1 MPLGRRSF
9 VSAAAGGLC
18 AQIAGCRKAG
28 RKVIGVVP
36 KGVASIFFQGVRAGV
51 EAAGRHLNAD
61 VIWNGPAEETEF
73 TRQIHIV
80 ESMISGRVDA
90 ILISPGE
97 KTALVGVIER
107 AMSQGIPVVVFDSAV
122 DTKNYTCYI
131 ATDNQGAGEVAAGEV
146 ARLTGG
152 SGEVALLRHIPGSA
166 STGDRERGFTGTVA
180 GKHSGLKLIAEGYSM
195 GDRARALRIA
205 EDFLTAHPNL
215 KAIFAPS
222 EVSTTG
228 AERAL
233 RARSLA
239 GRVHLVGFD
248 ASPPL
253 VTAVRDRVISALL
266 IQDPFR
272 IGWLGVK
279 ALLEKLNGGTPP
291 PRVEIPAQLVT
302 AENVDSPAI
311 QEMIDITRPRV
322 IEGA

>member
-1 MPLGRRSF
+1 LVAG
-9 VSAAAGGLC
+9 SAAALC
-18 AQIAGCRKAG
+18 AQIAGCRRAG
-28 RKVIGVVP
+28 RRVIGVVP

-90 ILISPGE
+90 ILISPSE

-107 AMSQGIPVVVFDSAV
+107 AMNEGIPVVVFDSAI
-122 DTKNYTCYI
+122 DTQNYTCYI
-131 ATDNQGAGEVAAGEV
+131 ATDNHGAGGLAAGEV
-146 ARLTGG
+146 SRLTGG
-152 SGEVALLRHIPGSA
+152 TGEVALLRHIPGSA
-166 STGDRERGFTGTVA
+166 STGDRERGFVEA
-180 GKHSGLKLIAEGYSM
+180 VRANHKGLKLIAEGYSM

-222 EVSTTG
+222 EVSTIG

-233 RARSLA
+233 RARQLA

-253 VTAVRDRVISALL
+253 VTAVRDRVVSVLL

-279 ALLEKLNGGTPP
+279 AVLDKLNGGAP
-291 PRVEIPAQLVT
+291 PRLVEIPAQAVT
-302 AENVDSPAI
+302 AENVDSAAI
-311 QEMIDITRPRV
+311 RQIIDITRPRV
-322 IEGA
+322 IKGA

>member
-1 MPLGRRSF
+1 MSLGASLAACRKSGRR
-9 VSAAAGGLC
+9 
-18 AQIAGCRKAG
+18 
-28 RKVIGVVP
+28 VIGVVP

-61 VIWNGPAEETEF
+61 VVWNGPAEETEF
-73 TRQIHIV
+73 TRQIDIV

-90 ILISPGE
+90 IMISPSE
-97 KTALVGVIER
+97 KTALVGVVER
-107 AMSQGIPVVVFDSAV
+107 AMKQGIPVVVFDSAI
-122 DTKNYTCYI
+122 DTQNYTCYI
-131 ATDNQGAGEVAAGEV
+131 ATDNHGAGGVAAAEV

-152 SGEVALLRHIPGSA
+152 TAEVALLRHIPGSA
-166 STGDRERGFTGTVA
+166 STGDRERGFVEAVGN
-180 GKHSGLKLIAEGYSM
+180 KFSGLKLIAEGYSM

-222 EVSTTG
+222 EVSTIG

-233 RARSLA
+233 RARKLA

-248 ASPPL
+248 GSPPL

-279 ALLEKLNGGTPP
+279 ALLDKLNGSTPS
-291 PRVEIPAQLVT
+291 RLVEIPAQVVT
-302 AENVDSPAI
+302 AENVDSAAI
-311 QEMIDITRPRV
+311 QQIIDISRPRV
-322 IEGA
+322 IEGS

>member
-1 MPLGRRSF
+1 M
-9 VSAAAGGLC
+9 
-18 AQIAGCRKAG
+18 
-28 RKVIGVVP
+28 IGVVP

-90 ILISPGE
+90 ILISPSE

-107 AMSQGIPVVVFDSAV
+107 AMNEGIPVVVFDSAI
-122 DTKNYTCYI
+122 DTQNYTCYI
-131 ATDNQGAGEVAAGEV
+131 ATDNHGAGGLAAGEV
-146 ARLTGG
+146 SRLTGG
-152 SGEVALLRHIPGSA
+152 TGEVALLRHIPGSA
-166 STGDRERGFTGTVA
+166 STGDRERGFVEA
-180 GKHSGLKLIAEGYSM
+180 VRANHKGLKLIAEGYSM

-222 EVSTTG
+222 EVSTIG

-233 RARSLA
+233 RARQLA

-253 VTAVRDRVISALL
+253 VTAVRDRVVSVLL

-279 ALLEKLNGGTPP
+279 AVLDKLNGGAP
-291 PRVEIPAQLVT
+291 PRLVEIPAQAVT
-302 AENVDSPAI
+302 AENVDSAAI
-311 QEMIDITRPRV
+311 RQIIDITRPRV
-322 IEGA
+322 IKGA